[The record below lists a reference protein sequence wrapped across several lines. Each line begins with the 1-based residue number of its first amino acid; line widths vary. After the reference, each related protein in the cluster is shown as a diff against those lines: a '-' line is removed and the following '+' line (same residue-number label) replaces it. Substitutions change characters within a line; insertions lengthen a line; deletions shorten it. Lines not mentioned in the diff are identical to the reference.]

1 MGITSPAIIS
11 RCREQERGAYK
22 VIMATFDSTKTALS
36 KLLEQIVEGKIQLPD
51 FQRGWVWDDVHIRSL
66 MVSIARSFPIG
77 SVMLLETGGA
87 AKFQI
92 RLVEG
97 VELPAA
103 VNGTIENLILDGQ
116 QRLTSLTQ
124 VLKLTATVKTKDEKS
139 REVQR
144 LYYIDIEKAL
154 AGNGNLDD
162 AFIAVDETRTLRAN
176 FGRDIVLDLGSQA
189 KEFAA
194 FCFPCN
200 QILNSDD
207 WEEGLMAHDAA
218 KFARYMEFRKQV
230 LNAFREYHV
239 PVIQLKKETSK
250 EAVCLVFEKV
260 NTGGVPLSVFELAT
274 ATYAADGFNLRDD
287 WFGRPAA
294 NVQGRQKKFATKPLL
309 RDIEPTEFLQ
319 GLSLLHTH
327 ERRCADVAAGKTGK
341 EITAV
346 SAKREH
352 VLALPLDAY
361 KKWADKL
368 TAGFFEADRFLRN
381 QGFHHPKFLPYR
393 SQIIPLAAIMV
404 HLGER
409 WLEPVIQQKVARW
422 FWCGVLGELYGGA
435 IETRIALDL
444 HQLLSWIED
453 ATASEP
459 KTVGDAGFQ
468 PSRLDTLRTRTSA
481 AYRGIYVLLQRQGSK
496 DFFWKAKM
504 VDLDRDDCRIDIHH
518 IFPRDWCEEQGI
530 APKVFNS
537 IINKT
542 PISYKANRMIG
553 GKAPSKYLQQ
563 IQAHAQVQISQAD
576 QDDILKSHLIA
587 PEPLRADDFNA
598 FMAARKT
605 ALLEVISS
613 AMGKSVLPSGGDAP
627 AEDEEDE
634 QGED

>member
-1 MGITSPAIIS
+1 
-11 RCREQERGAYK
+11 
-22 VIMATFDSTKTALS
+22 MATFDSTKTALS

-51 FQRGWVWDDVHIRSL
+51 FQRGWVWDDAHIRSL
-66 MVSIARSFPIG
+66 LVSIARSFPIG
-77 SVMLLETGGA
+77 SVMLLETGGTA
-87 AKFQI
+87 RFQI

-97 VELPAA
+97 VELAPGANA
-103 VNGTIENLILDGQ
+103 PVENLILDGQ

-124 VLKLTATVKTKDEKS
+124 VLKLIAPVKTRDDKS

-154 AGNGNLDD
+154 AGNSNLDE
-162 AFIAVDETRTLRAN
+162 AIIAVDETRTLRTN
-176 FGRDIVLDLGSQA
+176 FGRDVKLDLSSEER
-189 KEFAA
+189 EFAS
-194 FCFPCN
+194 FFFPCA
-200 QILNSDD
+200 QIMKSDA
-207 WEEGLMAHDAA
+207 WELGLHRHAPQ
-218 KFARYMEFRKQV
+218 KFQRYMDFRERV

-239 PVIQLKKETSK
+239 PVIQLKKETTK

-294 NVQGRQKKFATKPLL
+294 NVQGRHKKFTTKPLL

-327 ERRCADVAAGKTGK
+327 EQRAADIAAGKSGK

-361 KKWADKL
+361 QKWADKL
-368 TAGFFEADRFLRN
+368 TDGFFEADRFLRME
-381 QGFHHPKFLPYR
+381 GFHHPKFLPYR
-393 SQIIPLAAIMV
+393 SQIIPLATAMV

-409 WLEPVIQQKVARW
+409 WLEPIIRQKIARW
-422 FWCGVLGELYGGA
+422 YWSGVLGELYGGA
-435 IETRIALDL
+435 IETRMALDL
-444 HQLLSWIED
+444 QNLLAWID
-453 ATASEP
+453 DPTASEP
-459 KTVGDAGFQ
+459 VTVVAAGFQ

-496 DFFWKAKM
+496 DFFWKVRM
-504 VDLDRDDCRIDIHH
+504 VDLDRDECKIDIHH
-518 IFPRDWCEEQGI
+518 IFPRDWCETQKI
-530 APKVFNS
+530 APKIFNS

-542 PISYKANRMIG
+542 PISYKANRKIG
-553 GKAPSKYLQQ
+553 GKAPSKYLEQ
-563 IQAHAQVQISQAD
+563 IRSDAQVQITEAE
-576 QDDILKSHLIA
+576 QDEILKSHLIA
-587 PEPLRADDFNA
+587 PERLRADDFA
-598 FMAARKT
+598 GFFAARKA

-613 AMGKSVLPSGGDAP
+613 VMGKAILPVGGDAP
-627 AEDEEDE
+627 AEDEDDE
-634 QGED
+634 EGED